1 VRYRFIQEHQ
11 KQFRV
16 STLCRVLQ
24 VTTAGFY
31 AWRSRPLSAR
41 RQQDQRLLQQIKDA
55 HAASFK
61 TYGSPRIYQDL
72 KAQGAVCGRHR
83 VARLMR
89 EHQIRAKQKRR
100 YQVTTQ
106 SNHDLPVAQNVLD
119 RQFTAMAPDQRWAG
133 DITYIWTSE
142 GWLYLSVILDLFSRR
157 VVGWSMQNTLA
168 TCLVRD
174 ALSMAL
180 QARRPNAGL
189 LHHSDRGSQ
198 YASHDYQ
205 EQLKAHGIVCSMSR
219 RGDCWDNAVVESFF
233 STLKSELIG
242 DHLYRTRAQA
252 RSAVFE
258 YIEVWYNRRRR
269 HSTLAYV
276 SPLQFERSYFERFEL
291 QHNNEQERLT
301 RAA

>member
-1 VRYRFIQEHQ
+1 MRYRFIQEHQ
-11 KQFRV
+11 KQFRI
-16 STLCRVLQ
+16 STLCHVLQ
-24 VTTAGFY
+24 VNTAGFY

-41 RQQDQRLLQQIKDA
+41 HQQDQRLLQQIKDV

-72 KAQGAVCGRHR
+72 KAQGIVCGRHR

-119 RQFTAMAPDQRWAG
+119 RQFTATAPNQRWAG

-157 VVGWSMQNTLA
+157 IVGWSMQNTLA
-168 TCLVRD
+168 SCLVSD

-180 QARRPNAGL
+180 QARRPSAGL